1 LFDSVDKLNMRE
13 ATEILLNATQ
23 VTHNTLGSGYEFILN
38 ADLTVLEC
46 IKIES
51 MKQGI
56 VTPIPHPSQ
65 ALEGMLFELNHIR
78 VNPRLDNRRMIDL
91 LTQALGEVGVRVLN
105 RPHHDSMAMCHRPL
119 GEITDNVRLY
129 IGNLSKLIFLSP
141 SPQKLRLVK
150 AR

>member
-1 LFDSVDKLNMRE
+1 MRE
-13 ATEILLNATQ
+13 ATEILLNAMQ
-23 VTHNTLGSGYEFILN
+23 VTNHSLGGGYEFILN

-56 VTPIPHPSQ
+56 VTPIKSPSQ
-65 ALEGMLFELNHIR
+65 VLEGMLFELNHIR
-78 VNPRLDNRRMIDL
+78 VNPRLDNRHMIDV

-105 RPHHDSMAMCHRPL
+105 RPHHNNMAVCHRPL

-129 IGNLSKLIFLSP
+129 VGNLSRLIFLSP
-141 SPQKLRLVK
+141 SSKKLRLISN
-150 AR
+150 R

>member
-1 LFDSVDKLNMRE
+1 MRE
-13 ATEILLNATQ
+13 ATEILLNAAQ
-23 VTHNTLGSGYEFILN
+23 VTHNSLGSGYEFILN

-56 VTPIPHPSQ
+56 VTPIKHPSQ
-65 ALEGMLFELNHIR
+65 VLEGMLFELNHIR
-78 VNPRLDNRRMIDL
+78 INPHLDNRHMIDT
-91 LTQALGEVGVRVLN
+91 LTQALAEVGVKVLN
-105 RPHHDSMAMCHRPL
+105 RPHHDSMAMCYRPL

-141 SPQKLRLVK
+141 SPKKLRLISK
-150 AR
+150 R

>member
-1 LFDSVDKLNMRE
+1 MRE
-13 ATEILLNATQ
+13 ATEILLNAAQ
-23 VTHNTLGSGYEFILN
+23 VTNGSLGGGYEFILN

-56 VTPIPHPSQ
+56 VTPIHHPSQ
-65 ALEGMLFELNHIR
+65 VLEGMLFELNHIR
-78 VNPRLDNRRMIDL
+78 VNPRLDNRRMIEI
-91 LTQALGEVGVRVLN
+91 LTQALGEVGVQVLN
-105 RPHHDSMAMCHRPL
+105 RPQHNSMAMCHRPL

-141 SPQKLRLVK
+141 SSKKLRLISN
-150 AR
+150 R

>member
-1 LFDSVDKLNMRE
+1 MRE

-23 VTHNTLGSGYEFILN
+23 VTNGSLGGGYEFILN

-56 VTPIPHPSQ
+56 VTPITDPSQ
-65 ALEGMLFELNHIR
+65 VLAGMLFDLHHIR
-78 VNPRLDNRRMIDL
+78 VNPRLDNRRMIEI
-91 LTQALGEVGVRVLN
+91 LTQALGDVGVQVLN
-105 RPHHDSMAMCHRPL
+105 RPHHNSMSLCHRPL

-129 IGNLSKLIFLSP
+129 IGNLSKLVFLSP
-141 SPQKLRLVK
+141 SSKKLRLISN
-150 AR
+150 R